1 MGLCSVH
8 SLMVFKIFGGLLL
21 KKIIKTLCL
30 LASMKLITTH
40 KFEEKKPSSNPS
52 VTLFI
57 DPAAIFT
64 LKLRMIL

>member
-1 MGLCSVH
+1 
-8 SLMVFKIFGGLLL
+8 MVFKIFGGLLL

-40 KFEEKKPSSNPS
+40 KFEKKPSSNPS